1 MQGKIEVTYIVIC
14 EKDTYK
20 EIMIKDM
27 ISNEKIVKLLKSE
40 FAKGIRNL
48 ETLGGGEG
56 KIVLQ
61 TEKTLH
67 TFIVEKQDFADLVE
81 LAEED
86 ARLNKHLKKECQS
99 VEIVD
104 FVTID

>member
-1 MQGKIEVTYIVIC
+1 MQGKIKVSYTIIC

-20 EIMIKDM
+20 EITIPELV
-27 ISNEKIVKLLKSE
+27 SNEKIIKLLKSE
-40 FAKGIRNL
+40 FTKGIRNL
-48 ETLGGGEG
+48 ATSGSGEG
-56 KIVLQ
+56 KIILQ
-61 TEKTLH
+61 TEKVLH
-67 TFIVEKQDFADLVE
+67 SFVVEKQDFADLVE

-86 ARLNKHLKKECQS
+86 ARLNKRLKKECQA